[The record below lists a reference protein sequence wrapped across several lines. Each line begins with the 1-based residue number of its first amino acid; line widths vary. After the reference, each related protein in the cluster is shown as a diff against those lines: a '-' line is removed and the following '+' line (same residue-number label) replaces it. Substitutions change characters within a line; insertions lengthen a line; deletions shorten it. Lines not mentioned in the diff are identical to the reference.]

1 MAKAAAMFVLV
12 ALVAAAMA
20 TGGAA
25 QCNAGSLT
33 VCAGPIISGTMP
45 SQTCCANLKNQRG
58 CFCQFARNPAYS
70 TYINSPNARK
80 TLASCGVAVPR
91 C

>member
-25 QCNAGSLT
+25 QC
-33 VCAGPIISGTMP
+33 
-45 SQTCCANLKNQRG
+45 
-58 CFCQFARNPAYS
+58 
-70 TYINSPNARK
+70 
-80 TLASCGVAVPR
+80 GVAVPR